1 MKHSGSKMESRKR
14 LVLIAAAAAVVAAL
28 VFAVVLVRIRSSRKA
43 PYQIVFI
50 PKVVDEEND
59 FWKALLEGAQA
70 GAKEYGIEL
79 AVEAPDAEDNHA
91 MQSEILRET
100 AKQRPD
106 AVILAPTSYTQV
118 TEAAREVV
126 QAGIPL
132 ILVDS
137 TLDERLEKSLI
148 ATDNLEAGRRM
159 AECIKPFLPESPVIG
174 IVAHVQGSSTAMERE
189 QGLREGLA
197 GYEDCIVGTVFT
209 NSDYQQ
215 GYDVT
220 MELLDAHPDINVLM
234 GLNEYSAVGAARA
247 VQDCGMSDRITMV
260 GFDSSLEE
268 IGLLESGL
276 FRGIVVQKP
285 FNMGYL
291 SVETAVKVIQ
301 GETVPAYTDSG
312 SQAVTK
318 STMYSEE
325 NQKLLFLFREGE
337 N

>member
-1 MKHSGSKMESRKR
+1 MKHSGSNRRSRKR
-14 LVLIAAAAAVVAAL
+14 LALLTAAAAVVAAL
-28 VFAVVLVRIRSSRKA
+28 ASAAVLARVRSSRKT

-50 PKVVDEEND
+50 PKVIDEEND

-70 GAKEYGIEL
+70 GAKEYGIDL
-79 AVEAPDAEDNHA
+79 VVKAADAEDNHA

-100 AKQRPD
+100 AKEKPD
-106 AVILAPTSYTQV
+106 AVILAPTSYTEV
-118 TEAAREVV
+118 TEAAGEVAE
-126 QAGIPL
+126 AGIPL

-137 TLDERLEKSLI
+137 TLDEQLEESLI
-148 ATDNLEAGRRM
+148 STDNLEAGRRM
-159 AECIKPFLPESPVIG
+159 AECIMPFLPEDPVIG

-197 GYEDCIVGTVFT
+197 GYEDCIVGTVFS

-220 MELLDAHPDINVLM
+220 MELLDAHPDINVIA

-247 VQDCGMSDRITMV
+247 VQALGMGDRIAMV

-276 FRGIVVQKP
+276 FCGIVVQKP

-291 SVETAVKVIQ
+291 SVEAAVEVLQ
-301 GETVPAYTDSG
+301 GKTVPAYTDSG

-318 STMYSEE
+318 VTMYSEE